1 MAPVASPV
9 DSTTLEPDLGPLAW
23 VLDELRKSLDA
34 ANMALR
40 RFVRDVELSRGSD
53 LAALDASQLRIARQQ
68 LHQAVG
74 ALEMVGFEVPARM
87 LRATEAL
94 VQKFVQKPEICSDD
108 AALRVEH
115 ASFALTDYLQAV
127 LKGRK
132 YSSVALFP
140 QYRDVLDLMLADRIH
155 PADLWTHEWR
165 WLDVPAPTST
175 LPLSYDSAV
184 RTRVD
189 SLILNVVKAGH
200 PASALAMR
208 DIGLGFAAHQV
219 ELAPRTFWMV
229 SAAFFEAIG
238 LGLFSA
244 DLYTKR
250 AASHVLLQYR
260 NLARGAC
267 DISEQLVRD
276 LLFFCAKATLASG
289 QAAPTLRLV
298 QSVFAVG
305 DQAQVDYEK
314 RQFGR
319 YDPAVLEQAR
329 KRVAAAAET
338 WSLLSGGDVGRM
350 KAASDQFTF
359 VADSV
364 IKLHADNQQFAESLT
379 RAMAQLTRSG
389 ALPQAAVAMEIA
401 TAVLYLEAAY
411 DDMDPDSSQ
420 TVERGNRLAQRID
433 HVMSGGQ
440 PEPLDAWMQELYRRV
455 SDRQVMGSV
464 VDELRTSL
472 GEVEKALDTFFRHP
486 DEKLPLQEVPGRL
499 SQMRGVFSVLGLDQA
514 AIGALRMRDSVER
527 LLIDAFKD
535 AQERSF
541 AFEKLGNSLGSLGFL
556 IDMLSYQREM
566 AKKLFIYDDELGE
579 FRSVMGVQKAPTVA
593 PPVPEPVPGSEVA
606 SVPQAAP
613 IDVLQPPIERAP
625 VALIEAAAVTSPPA
639 VADVPFDPL
648 APAAVAAGTASTA
661 ALSSGPEQSILPETE
676 PLTAPEPELRTDD
689 SIKVIGSLRIGIALY
704 NVYLNEA
711 DEWSRCLLT
720 ELSEWSLEL
729 TGPVPEAAVALT
741 HSLAGSSAT
750 VGFSALSEFARALE
764 HAMEH
769 TRLGATGQPEHAQ
782 LFVNV
787 AEDIRRL
794 LHQFAA
800 GFLKEPAPD
809 LPLAL
814 RALLEADVSKPIS
827 AQQSVAELEPVSTDV
842 IPEPPASAVAVAGL
856 ALQEIEALDALDVDL
871 FSVFEEE
878 AQDLLP
884 QLGGALRQWCARPDN
899 LEARQEALRL
909 LHTLKGS
916 ARLAGAMRL
925 GEMAHRTES
934 AVQVIDAQTAQSVEI
949 DPLLA
954 RFDAITNCFEQL
966 RATPLAARV
975 LPEASASDPIEEPA
989 SSPKPTAPAKP
1000 LPFDAD
1006 QKVSVWATPL
1016 ASHAA
1021 SPSPALSRGSG
1032 GQTIRV
1038 KSRLIDRM
1046 VEQAG
1051 EVMTSRSRLEI
1062 RLGQL
1067 RGSLDELTSSLE
1079 RLRAQLRDVE
1089 IQSESQM
1096 QSRQAQAKDAAQAF
1110 DPLEFDRFTRVQELT
1125 RMMAES
1131 VHDVATLERNLQQT
1145 VAGVEDDL
1153 IVQARQTTELQRLL
1167 LRTRMVEFDSISER
1181 LFGVV
1186 RQACKDFDKQVKL
1199 EISGGALEMDRG
1211 VLDRVTGS
1219 FEHLLRNAVGHG
1231 IESAAKRQT
1240 AGKPVAGLITIHV
1253 EQQSNDVAVTF
1264 GDDGAGLDLAHIR
1277 QKAVERGQIT
1287 ADQILSDAEVAN
1299 LIFSSGLS
1307 TAVQVSEMAG
1317 RGIGMD
1323 VVSTEVNNLG
1333 GRIELSTQPGR
1344 GTQFKLVVPLTTA
1357 VNQIVLFRIG
1367 ELVMGVPA
1375 SLIEQVRRMP
1385 GVDLNAAY
1393 ASGQFDYN
1401 GEPLPFY
1408 WAGALLQ
1415 MSSRSADAPDKTAAV
1430 GIFRSAGRYVAV
1442 HVDEVLGNQ
1451 EVVVKNLGPQLA
1463 RLPGLAGM
1471 SMLASGAVVLIYNMV
1486 VLSVA
1491 YGDRARVAMVNRD
1504 VADALQ
1510 VPVAEATQAPLVLVV
1525 DDSVTVRRVTQ
1536 RLLKRDGFRVALAAD
1551 GLLALEQLQ
1560 KEKPVVVL
1568 TDIEMP
1574 RMDGFDLV
1582 RNIRADA
1589 ALQDLPII
1597 MITSRIAEKHRE
1609 YARELKVDHYLG
1621 KPYPE
1626 DELIAL
1632 VRGYCGVAAAVA

>member
-1 MAPVASPV
+1 M
-9 DSTTLEPDLGPLAW
+9 
-23 VLDELRKSLDA
+23 
-34 ANMALR
+34 
-40 RFVRDVELSRGSD
+40 
-53 LAALDASQLRIARQQ
+53 Q
-68 LHQAVG
+68 
-74 ALEMVGFEVPARM
+74 VPA
-87 LRATEAL
+87 
-94 VQKFVQKPEICSDD
+94 
-108 AALRVEH
+108 
-115 ASFALTDYLQAV
+115 
-127 LKGRK
+127 
-132 YSSVALFP
+132 
-140 QYRDVLDLMLADRIH
+140 
-155 PADLWTHEWR
+155 
-165 WLDVPAPTST
+165 ST
-175 LPLSYDSAV
+175 LPLSYDSSV

-189 SLILNVVKAGH
+189 GLILNVVKAGH

-208 DIGLGFAAHQV
+208 DISVGFSAHQV
-219 ELAPRTFWMV
+219 EVGPRVFWMV

-238 LGLFSA
+238 LGLCRA

-260 NLARGAC
+260 HLARGVT
-267 DISEQLVRD
+267 DISDQLVRD
-276 LLFFCAKATLASG
+276 LLFFCAQARIPAG
-289 QAAPTLRLV
+289 QNAPTLRAV
-298 QSVFAVG
+298 CGVFSVN
-305 DQAQVDYEK
+305 AQTSVDYEK
-314 RQFGR
+314 PQFGR
-319 YDPAVLEQAR
+319 YDPAVLAQAR
-329 KRVAAAAET
+329 KRVATAAET

-350 KAASDQFTF
+350 KTASDQFALMTE
-359 VADSV
+359 SV
-364 IKLHADNQQFAESLT
+364 VKLHPENREFASALT
-379 RAMAQLTRSG
+379 WALEQVARAGVT
-389 ALPQAAVAMEIA
+389 PQATVAMEIA
-401 TAVLYLEAAY
+401 TTVLYLEAAY
-411 DDMDPDSSQ
+411 DDMDADSGQ
-420 TVERGNRLAQRID
+420 MVERGNRLVQRIQ
-433 HVMSGGQ
+433 HVMAGGQ
-440 PEPLDAWMQELYRRV
+440 PEPLDPWMQELYRRV
-455 SDRQVMGSV
+455 SDRRVMGSV

-472 GEVEKALDTFFRHP
+472 GEVEVALDTFFRHP
-486 DEKLPLQEVPGRL
+486 DEKLPLHEVPGRL

-514 AIGALRMRDSVER
+514 AIAALRMRDGVER
-527 LLIDAFKD
+527 LLSDAFD
-535 AQERSF
+535 DPRERAV
-541 AFEKLGNSLGSLGFL
+541 AFEKLGNSLGSMGFL

-566 AKKLFIYDDELGE
+566 ARKLFVYDEALGE
-579 FRSVMGVQKAPTVA
+579 FRSLMGVQKAPVA
-593 PPVPEPVPGSEVA
+593 PV
-606 SVPQAAP
+606 
-613 IDVLQPPIERAP
+613 
-625 VALIEAAAVTSPPA
+625 EAATVTPPPA
-639 VADVPFDPL
+639 VAVQVPQAGEAFAPTLLHDFSNAKSADFSQTLLSDSGDFSAPTAPVSVPIEVVPETPADTVAEVPFDPL
-648 APAAVAAGTASTA
+648 APAAAGTASTA
-661 ALSSGPEQSILPETE
+661 ALPPDREPAVLPEPEPE
-676 PLTAPEPELRTDD
+676 PLAAPEPEPELQTDE
-689 SIKVIGSLRIGIALY
+689 SVKVIGSLRIGIPLY

-729 TGPVPEAAVALT
+729 AKPAPEAAVALA

-764 HAMEH
+764 HALEH
-769 TRLGATGQPEHAQ
+769 SRLGAVGQPAHAQ
-782 LFVNV
+782 LFLNV

-809 LPLAL
+809 LLVAL
-814 RALLEADVSKPIS
+814 RALLEIDMSTPIS
-827 AQQSVAELEPVSTDV
+827 VTESALEPELKSVAADAMPM
-842 IPEPPASAVAVAGL
+842 PEPPVAAVAV
-856 ALQEIEALDALDVDL
+856 DALDVDL

-884 QLGGALRQWCARPDN
+884 RLGGALRQWCARPDN
-899 LEARQEALRL
+899 LGARQEALRL

-934 AVQVIDAQTAQSVEI
+934 AVQAVDAQSAQSAEI
-949 DPLLA
+949 EPLLA
-954 RFDAITNCFEQL
+954 RFDAITGCFEQL

-975 LPEASASDPIEEPA
+975 LPEASVNDSIEVPALSTEPTV
-989 SSPKPTAPAKP
+989 SMSP
-1000 LPFDAD
+1000 LPFDSG
-1006 QKVSVWATPL
+1006 QKVSIWVTPV
-1016 ASHAA
+1016 ASHVT
-1021 SPSPALSRGSG
+1021 SPSPTLSRRSS

-1038 KSRLIDRM
+1038 KSQLIDRM

-1051 EVMTSRSRLEI
+1051 EMVISRSRLET

-1096 QSRQAQAKDAAQAF
+1096 QSRQTQTKDAVRAF

-1131 VHDVATLERNLQQT
+1131 VHDVATLQRNLQQT

-1153 IVQARQTTELQRLL
+1153 IAQAHQTSELQRFL

-1199 EISGGALEMDRG
+1199 EITGGALEMDRG
-1211 VLDRVTGS
+1211 VLDRVAGS

-1231 IESAAKRQT
+1231 IESAAKRQA
-1240 AGKPVAGLITIHV
+1240 AGKPATGSITLHV

-1264 GDDGAGLDLAHIR
+1264 GDDGAGLDLARIR
-1277 QKAVERGQIT
+1277 QKAVERGQIK
-1287 ADQILSDAEVAN
+1287 ADQALSEAEVAN

-1307 TAVQVSEMAG
+1307 TAAEVSEMAG

-1323 VVSTEVNNLG
+1323 VVRTEVNGLG

-1344 GTQFKLVVPLTTA
+1344 GTQFKLVLPLTTA

-1375 SLIEQVRRMP
+1375 SLVELVRRVP
-1385 GVDLNAAY
+1385 GADLNAAY
-1393 ASGQFDYN
+1393 ASGQFNYN
-1401 GEPLPFY
+1401 TETLPFY

-1415 MSSRSADAPDKTAAV
+1415 ISSNSTEPHAKTGSV
-1430 GIFRSAGRYVAV
+1430 GIFRSAGQHVAV

-1486 VLSVA
+1486 ALSVA
-1491 YGDRARVAMVNRD
+1491 YGDRARAAMVSQD
-1504 VADALQ
+1504 STGMEQTPA
-1510 VPVAEATQAPLVLVV
+1510 AEVKLAPLVLVV
-1525 DDSVTVRRVTQ
+1525 DDSITVRRVTQ
-1536 RLLKRDGFRVALAAD
+1536 RLLKREGFRVVLAAD
-1551 GLLALEQLQ
+1551 GLQALEQLQ
-1560 KEKPVVVL
+1560 QEKPAVVL

-1589 ALQDLPII
+1589 RWQDLPII
-1597 MITSRIAEKHRE
+1597 MITSRIAEKHRD

-1632 VRGYCGVAAAVA
+1632 VRGYCGLATPA